1 MGTAE
6 TSREKMLARARP
18 IVARLPAG
26 KPTLVEVGVFKG
38 QMAEYLLGRR
48 PELRWWGTDGWVGFM
63 DQPKAY
69 VATGDVHAVMT
80 QPDQDECYRVTKD
93 KLERFGDRATII
105 RENSPFSAHR
115 FGVESIDMVYL
126 DGDHSREGVEADIK
140 AWWPVV
146 KPWGYLGG
154 HDYQNADRRF
164 NFGVNL
170 AVDQWVA
177 STGYCLELDEGMCWF
192 VRKAVL

>member
-1 MGTAE
+1 MGSI

-48 PELRWWGTDGWVGFM
+48 PELRWWGVDSWAGFR

-69 VATGDVHAVMT
+69 IESGDVHAVMT

-93 KLERFGDRATII
+93 KLARFGDRATII
-105 RENSPFSAHR
+105 RDNSVHAAMA
-115 FGVESIDMVYL
+115 FGEGSMDCVYL
-126 DGDHSREGVEADIK
+126 DADHSREGVEADIK

-146 KPWGYLGG
+146 KPGFWIGG
-154 HDYQNADRRF
+154 HDYLQSDKRF
-164 NFGVNL
+164 NFGVSL

-177 STGYCLELDEGMCWF
+177 ETGYQLELDEGMCWF
-192 VRKAVL
+192 VRKL